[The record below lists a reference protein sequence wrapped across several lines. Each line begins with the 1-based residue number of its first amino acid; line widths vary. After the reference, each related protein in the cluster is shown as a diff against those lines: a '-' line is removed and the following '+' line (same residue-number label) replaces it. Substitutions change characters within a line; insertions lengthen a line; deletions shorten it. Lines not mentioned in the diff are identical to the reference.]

1 MFGRTVRSALACMLL
16 SACATATPAEIVPD
30 VPRLLSAED
39 IGLSDSSEATDLPVS
54 DVSGRE
60 RFRFVD
66 EHEQG
71 LKSVLLVPTVVDTV
85 VAAGPLARSQVFVG
99 ALFATQRIGSDR
111 VAGVGLVVRAVGGG
125 LGPTLSV
132 LPMVALTV
140 DGQEVQRS
148 SVARTGLYHVQRG
161 PFGPEETLMFRVRPE
176 TLEAMAGGKEVEVLL
191 GSSMMMRLDDVQIAN
206 LGDFLEQIP
215 EDTRFDLRHELG
227 TSTVWRTQ

>member
-1 MFGRTVRSALACMLL
+1 MLGRTTRAALACLML
-16 SACATATPAEIVPD
+16 SGCATATPEIVPD
-30 VPRLLSAED
+30 APRLVRAGD
-39 IGLSDSSEATDLPVS
+39 IGLGDSTEAIDLPVPH
-54 DVSGRE
+54 VSGRD

-66 EHEQG
+66 ESEQG
-71 LKSVLLVPTVVDTV
+71 LKSVLLVPTAVGTV

-125 LGPTLSV
+125 LGPTLSA
-132 LPMVALTV
+132 LPTVALTV
-140 DGQEVQRS
+140 DGRELQRS

-176 TLEAMAGGKEVEVLL
+176 TLEAMAGGEEVELLL
-191 GSSMMMRLDDVQIAN
+191 GSSMMLRLDDVQIAN

-215 EDTRFDLRHELG
+215 EDTRFDLHHELG
-227 TSTVWRTQ
+227 TATAWRTQ